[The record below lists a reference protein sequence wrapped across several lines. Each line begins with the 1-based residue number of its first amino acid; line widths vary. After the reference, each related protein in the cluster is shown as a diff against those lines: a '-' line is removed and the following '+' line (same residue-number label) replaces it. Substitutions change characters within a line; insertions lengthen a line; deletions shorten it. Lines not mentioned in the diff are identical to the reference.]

1 VSRVPIFIITKL
13 DNINIMMITIDPF
26 LRTKLAYLTLEYISV
41 KRSELL
47 GDLVS
52 YTNDPVRRDRRYR
65 MLTEL
70 SLYEINTLRKIQN
83 FESDNKDDFSEV
95 VLNRFKKEIESITNI
110 DA

>member
-1 VSRVPIFIITKL
+1 
-13 DNINIMMITIDPF
+13 MMITIDPF